1 MSKDRMKVLSQ
12 TVKKIP
18 LFAGLSPSQINTV
31 LGVCNWK

>member
-1 MSKDRMKVLSQ
+1 MSKGRMKVLSQ

-18 LFAGLSPSQINTV
+18 LFAGLSPSQINAV